1 MADPKH
7 DIGLATRLNVEAI
20 GQPGQRRFR
29 ILVET
34 AQNVSVIWLEKEQLN
49 SLAVSI
55 ARLLQIIDNNY
66 PQSRGRTPTPPTAP
80 PATST
85 TLDFQSGTWALGY
98 IENAH
103 VLEFRAHDVEDDQ
116 EGPPLVRFLSTLEQG
131 LALSEEGM
139 EVYSAGRPQ
148 CPLCDAPLNEGED
161 HICPRGNGHARASV
175 E

>member
-7 DIGLATRLNVEAI
+7 DIGLATRLSAEAI

-34 AQNVSVIWLEKEQLN
+34 ALSVSIIWVEKEQLN

-66 PQSRGRTPTPPTAP
+66 PESRGRTPTPPPAP
-80 PATST
+80 SATSV

-98 IENAH
+98 IETAH
-103 VLEFRAHDVEDDQ
+103 VLEFRAHDVE

-131 LALSEEGM
+131 LALSEEAM
-139 EVYSAGRPQ
+139 EAYSAGRPH

-161 HICPRGNGHARASV
+161 HVCRRGNGHARASV